1 MPRARPRRGPQPAA
15 TARMGEPAAPLRA
28 VAAAACAIGNH
39 DRPLA
44 ATFSC
49 QPPRH
54 SKNMRSLVYG
64 ASGAL
69 GQAVT
74 RAFARRFGH
83 VLSALDCALLP
94 VQCSAYARV
103 PGDGRS
109 TASIRCRQMLARTR
123 SGRSQQP
130 KGDELPL
137 PTLLPC
143 SCLSGH
149 VRSRCERAHSFEEQA
164 ARLDANLNK
173 ELAGGKLD
181 LIVNV
186 AGARRRA
193 HPSRRRCCMRHSQAA
208 GPAAPLATRPYFRRR
223 GTCSTRR

>member
-1 MPRARPRRGPQPAA
+1 
-15 TARMGEPAAPLRA
+15 
-28 VAAAACAIGNH
+28 
-39 DRPLA
+39 
-44 ATFSC
+44 
-49 QPPRH
+49 
-54 SKNMRSLVYG
+54 MRSLVYG

-83 VLSALDCALLP
+83 VLSAMDCALLP
-94 VQCSAYARV
+94 VQCSAHSRV

-109 TASIRCRQMLARTR
+109 TASTRCRQMLARTR

-143 SCLSGH
+143 ARLSGH
-149 VRSRCERAHSFEEQA
+149 GENVLHSFEEQA

-193 HPSRRRCCMRHSQAA
+193 HSSRRRCCMRHPQAA